1 MVVLAMSTF
10 TYRRR
15 LFLAPISTGFTSH
28 VLAEVESSCN
38 GEYDGGHYMLTL
50 ADCHRSVQ
58 FEFFLGNAMYRRESL
73 AKIDLLLKVLNGF
86 REALV
91 KEAKLIA
98 DCERAGRQ
106 RRVEK
111 RKPSSSKK
119 A

>member
-1 MVVLAMSTF
+1 MSTF

-58 FEFFLGNAMYRRESL
+58 FEFYLGNAMYRRESL
-73 AKIDLLLKVLNGF
+73 AKIDLLLQVLNGF
-86 REALV
+86 RAALV

-98 DCERAGRQ
+98 DYEKTVRQ
-106 RRVEK
+106 RRVEESK
-111 RKPSSSKK
+111 RSSSKR

>member
-1 MVVLAMSTF
+1 
-10 TYRRR
+10 
-15 LFLAPISTGFTSH
+15 
-28 VLAEVESSCN
+28 
-38 GEYDGGHYMLTL
+38 MLTL

-86 REALV
+86 RAALV

-98 DCERAGRQ
+98 DYQKAGRQ
-106 RRVEK
+106 GRFEK
-111 RKPSSSKK
+111 SKSSLSKK

>member
-1 MVVLAMSTF
+1 MSTF

-15 LFLAPISTGFTSH
+15 LFLAPVSTGFTSH

-38 GEYDGGHYMLTL
+38 GENDGGHYMLTL

-58 FEFFLGNAMYRRESL
+58 FEFFLGNAMFRRQSL

-86 REALV
+86 REALI

-98 DCERAGRQ
+98 DYERRSRQ
-106 RRVEK
+106 RRLAK
-111 RKPSSSKK
+111 RDPNSAKK
-119 A
+119 T

>member
-1 MVVLAMSTF
+1 MSTC

-15 LFLAPISTGFTSH
+15 VFLAPVSTGFTSH

-38 GEYDGGHYMLTL
+38 GENDGGHCMLTI

-58 FEFFLGNAMYRRESL
+58 FEFFLGNAMFRRQSL

-86 REALV
+86 REALI
-91 KEAKLIA
+91 KEARLIA
-98 DCERAGRQ
+98 DFEKTSPE

-111 RKPSSSKK
+111 SKGTSSKK

>member
-1 MVVLAMSTF
+1 MSTF

-15 LFLAPISTGFTSH
+15 LFLAPVSTGFTSH

-38 GEYDGGHYMLTL
+38 GEYDNGHYMLTL

-58 FEFFLGNAMYRRESL
+58 FEFFLGNAMFRRQSL

-86 REALV
+86 RAALL

-98 DCERAGRQ
+98 DYEKASRP
-106 RRVEK
+106 RRIAK
-111 RKPSSSKK
+111 HKHHSSKTT
-119 A
+119 

>member
-1 MVVLAMSTF
+1 MSTF

-15 LFLAPISTGFTSH
+15 LFLAPVSTGFTSH

-58 FEFFLGNAMYRRESL
+58 FEFFLGNAMFRRQSL

-86 REALV
+86 RAALI

-98 DCERAGRQ
+98 DFERASRQ
-106 RRVEK
+106 RPLERNK
-111 RKPSSSKK
+111 SSSSKQ

>member
-1 MVVLAMSTF
+1 MSTF

-15 LFLAPISTGFTSH
+15 LFLTPVSTGFTSH

-58 FEFFLGNAMYRRESL
+58 FEFFLGNAMFRRQSL

-86 REALV
+86 RAALI
-91 KEAKLIA
+91 KEARLIA
-98 DCERAGRQ
+98 DFEKASRE

-111 RKPSSSKK
+111 SKGTSSKK

>member
-1 MVVLAMSTF
+1 MSTF

-15 LFLAPISTGFTSH
+15 VFLAPVSTGFTSH

-50 ADCHRSVQ
+50 ADCHRSIK
-58 FEFFLGNAMYRRESL
+58 FEFYLGNAMFRRESL

-86 REALV
+86 RTALV
-91 KEAKLIA
+91 NEAKLIA
-98 DCERAGRQ
+98 DYEKGDRQ
-106 RRVEK
+106 RRAEK
-111 RKPSSSKK
+111 SKRSSPKS

>member
-1 MVVLAMSTF
+1 MSTF

-15 LFLAPISTGFTSH
+15 VFLAPISTGFTSH

-50 ADCHRSVQ
+50 ADCHRSIK
-58 FEFFLGNAMYRRESL
+58 FEFYLGNAMLRRESL

-86 REALV
+86 RMALV

-98 DCERAGRQ
+98 DYETASR
-106 RRVEK
+106 
-111 RKPSSSKK
+111 PSRIAKHKHRSSKTN
-119 A
+119 